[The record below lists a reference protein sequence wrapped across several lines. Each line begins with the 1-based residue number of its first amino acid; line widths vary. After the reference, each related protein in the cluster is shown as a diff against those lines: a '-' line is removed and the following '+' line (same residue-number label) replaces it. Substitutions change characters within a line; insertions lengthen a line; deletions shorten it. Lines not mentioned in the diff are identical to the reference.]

1 MKLQVDDA
9 APDFTLSDQDNTEH
23 TLSLYHGTWVLLY
36 FYPKDDTPGC
46 TTEACSV
53 RDNLPHFEASQAVV
67 LGISADT
74 AQSHKKFAEKFEL
87 PFPLLADTD
96 HAVCTAYGVW
106 GEKMLFGRNIFGI
119 QRTSFLIDPQGKIA
133 KIYPKVDPEEHA
145 DDVLNDLK
153 HLAS

>member
-1 MKLQVDDA
+1 MKLQVGDL
-9 APDFTLSDQDNTEH
+9 APDFNLNDQANTAH
-23 TLSLYHGTWVLLY
+23 ALANYRGQWVLVY

-46 TTEACSV
+46 TTEACTL

-74 AQSHKKFAEKFEL
+74 VQSHKKFAEKFEL
-87 PFPLLADTD
+87 RFPLLADTD

-133 KIYPKVDPEEHA
+133 KIYLKVDPEEHA
-145 DDVLNDLK
+145 ADVLNDLK